1 MPKLKYSD
9 LRKAV
14 IATCLKMNEEGIN
27 QGTSGNVSVRTDE
40 GFLVTASGIPY
51 HKMKPEHVV
60 EMDFEGGYKGEYLP
74 STEWRM
80 HMDIL
85 KHRAEA
91 NAVVHTHSIYATALA
106 CLRKDIP
113 AFHYMIGIGGGTSI
127 RCSEYAEYGTQA
139 LSDAM
144 LKAME
149 DRSACLLGNHG
160 QIAFGHDLANALWRA
175 GEVEAISHQYWASL
189 LAGKPVLLNGTQ
201 MTTVLAR
208 FKTYGK
214 QPGDLNESDAASVI
228 GPVRRDEPK
237 KSKKNKSRR

>member
-1 MPKLKYSD
+1 MPKLKYLD
-9 LRKAV
+9 LRKGV

-27 QGTSGNVSVRTDE
+27 QGSSGNVSVRTDE

-60 EMDFEGGYKGEYLP
+60 EMDFEGGYRGEYLP

-85 KHRAEA
+85 KHRPEA

-127 RCSEYAEYGTQA
+127 RCSDYAEYGTQA

-149 DRSACLLGNHG
+149 GRTACLLGNHG
-160 QIAFGHDLANALWRA
+160 QIALGDSLAKALWRA
-175 GEVEAISHQYWASL
+175 GEVEAISHQYWAAL
-189 LAGKPVLLNGTQ
+189 LAGKPVLLNETQ
-201 MTTVLAR
+201 MSTVLAR

-214 QPGDLNESDAASVI
+214 QPEDLDENDAASVI
-228 GPVRRDEPK
+228 GPVRRDDVK
-237 KSKKNKSRR
+237 KSKKKKSKS